1 MSRKETLHIYTRVST
16 SGQVDGTSLE
26 VQKDNGIELSNK
38 LDMNYKL
45 WNEGHG
51 SGFEEFSEFRPV
63 FSRLLENIKDG
74 KIKHLFV
81 KDLSRL
87 TRNEMDSYKI
97 NSILL
102 QHKVS
107 LYTTDG
113 IYDLSNMEK
122 SMMYKILTMFN
133 EYQVKVSRMKSIE
146 GKIKRVHEGK
156 YMLTVPFGYIKE
168 NGHLKEHPEN
178 SEWVKKMFKWYKDGK
193 SSVDIRKEFFKNGVQ
208 PPRSDTGWFPPR
220 TIQVMLRNDTYIG
233 NYTFHDKE
241 SGITITP
248 NPSNVPP
255 IIDKKLF
262 YDVQKRMNNE
272 RGGHQIKQTYL
283 LRGILEC
290 PCGTQMNCLG
300 KNKSKK
306 YPLYVCRNQERTYR
320 KRKTVCDE
328 CVPMRSVGMEPVD
341 GFVWNT
347 LLHTLTQSSLIKE
360 SVKNEILGKKS
371 TYGKRSITNKLK
383 KLNTE
388 KENLDKMRLELE
400 KEYYSGVMKPDRY
413 KTLVGSVNQRE
424 NDINREISIK
434 QTELDS
440 LIQKDKWIDWIEV
453 HLNNVEDLN
462 RITDL
467 KERKKIIK
475 EYIDKIG
482 LNWDEKT
489 KQHTLSMSFKL
500 PLVDDGISYK
510 KGKSGQFLK
519 DRKGFKKYDIIDGK
533 KELITPKY
541 YRNSFN
547 RHTLCQV
554 SWLIY
559 ITLTKYCHMVCK

>member
-1 MSRKETLHIYTRVST
+1 MSKKETLHIYTRVST
-16 SGQVDGTSLE
+16 SGQVDGTSLD

-63 FSRLLENIKDG
+63 FSRLLENINDE

-102 QHKVS
+102 QHEVS

-168 NGHLKEHPEN
+168 DGYLKEHPEN
-178 SEWVKKMFKWYKDGK
+178 GEWVRKMFQWYMDGK

-208 PPRSDTGWFPPR
+208 PQRSDTGWFPPR

-233 NYTFHDKE
+233 NYSFHDKE
-241 SGITITP
+241 SGVTIKP

-262 YDVQKRMNNE
+262 YDVQKKMDTCGLGGNN
-272 RGGHQIKQTYL
+272 KKKDYL
-283 LRGILEC
+283 LSGIIKC
-290 PCGTQMNCLG
+290 PCGHPMNSRG
-300 KNKSKK
+300 TTSGTN
-306 YPLYVCRNQERTYR
+306 YPLYRCKNQDRTYM
-320 KRKTVCDE
+320 KRKKVCDE
-328 CVPMRSVGMEPVD
+328 CVPMRSVKMESTD
-341 GFVWNT
+341 GFVWET

-360 SVKNEILGKKS
+360 GIKKEVLGKKS
-371 TYGKRSITNKLK
+371 TYGKRSINNKLK
-383 KLNTE
+383 KLNKE

-400 KEYYSGVMKPDRY
+400 KEYYSGVMKPDRF

-424 NDINREISIK
+424 NDIDREISIK

-440 LIQKDKWIDWIEV
+440 IIQKDKWLDWIEV
-453 HLNNVEDLN
+453 HLNNIQEI
-462 RITDL
+462 RGITEL

-482 LNWDEKT
+482 LDWDEQS
-489 KQHTLSMSFKL
+489 KQHTLTMSFKL
-500 PLVDDGISYK
+500 PLVNDGISYK
-510 KGKSGQFLK
+510 KGKSNQFLK
-519 DRKGFKKYDIIDGK
+519 DRKGFKKYDITDGE
-533 KELITPKY
+533 KELITPY
-541 YRNSFN
+541 LHQNSFYRN
-547 RHTLCQV
+547 
-554 SWLIY
+554 
-559 ITLTKYCHMVCK
+559 

>member
-1 MSRKETLHIYTRVST
+1 MSKKETLHIYTRVST
-16 SGQVDGTSLE
+16 SGQVDGTSLD

-102 QHKVS
+102 QHEVS

-168 NGHLKEHPEN
+168 DGYLKEHPEN
-178 SEWVKKMFKWYKDGK
+178 GEWIRKMFQWYMDGK

-233 NYTFHDKE
+233 NYSFHDKE
-241 SGITITP
+241 SGITIKP
-248 NPSNVPP
+248 KPSNVPP
-255 IIDKKLF
+255 IIDKKLY
-262 YDVQKRMNNE
+262 YDVQKKMDTCGMGGNNI
-272 RGGHQIKQTYL
+272 RKTYL
-283 LRGILEC
+283 LRDIIEC
-290 PCGTQMNCLG
+290 PCGTPMNVNG
-300 KNKSKK
+300 VNKSKK
-306 YPLYVCRNQERTYR
+306 YPLYICRNLERTYK
-320 KRKTVCDE
+320 KRKQVCDE
-328 CVPMRSVGMEPVD
+328 CVPMRSVGMDYVD
-341 GFVWNT
+341 SFVWDR

-360 SVKNEILGKKS
+360 GIKKEVLGKKS
-371 TYGKRSITNKLK
+371 TYGKRSVKNKLK
-383 KLNTE
+383 KLNIE

-400 KEYYSGVMKPDRY
+400 KEYYSGTMKPDRY

-424 NDINREISIK
+424 NDIDREISIK

-440 LIQKDKWIDWIEV
+440 ILQKDKWLDWIEV
-453 HLNNVEDLN
+453 HLNNVQDLN
-462 RITDL
+462 LITDI
-467 KERKKIIK
+467 KERKKIIV
-475 EYIDKIG
+475 EYLEKIS
-482 LNWDEKT
+482 LDWDENS
-489 KQHTLSMSFKL
+489 KQHTMKIIFKL
-500 PLVDDGISYK
+500 PLVNDGIEYK
-510 KGKSGQFLK
+510 KGKRNQFLQ
-519 DRKGFKKYDIIDGK
+519 DRKGFKKYDITDGK
-533 KELITPKY
+533 KELITPY
-541 YRNSFN
+541 YFQNSFN
-547 RHTLCQV
+547 RDAFGKVTRSIHIA
-554 SWLIY
+554 SS
-559 ITLTKYCHMVCK
+559 KYG